1 MHLRA
6 TRAAAASSRP
16 RVGLVLGAGGITGI
30 AWLIGA
36 LQALRDH
43 TGWDPAT
50 ADIVTGTSAGAVAAA
65 VLTSDVD
72 PASLL
77 TYAEDEQAL
86 ASAIRRATAG
96 RASGGHGPAWPGS
109 LALGVTGL
117 LATSPRRRLRSL
129 AGFLPSGRRPTDE
142 IRGLTHDAVAAGW
155 PSHTELW
162 LHACDYATGQR
173 VTFGRAGAP
182 DADLA
187 DAVAA
192 SCAVPAYYRPVR
204 IGDRRYVD
212 GGLWSFTNADALVD
226 QGCDVVIILSPF
238 SSREH
243 GSLLG
248 TALYGPLRGATMLR
262 LSRDAKLLREA
273 GAQVVTVEPTAADL
287 RAMGLNPMDRA
298 PSRVVLETAVSSV
311 AERAEELIAGIDL
324 APSRPAAR
332 GDRPPQAA
340 AA

>member
-1 MHLRA
+1 MGMRA
-6 TRAAAASSRP
+6 LAAGVAIASVALAACGGSSSSTSP
-16 RVGLVLGAGGITGI
+16 PGTPGDADSAEVATIKGWV
-30 AWLIGA
+30 GA
-36 LQALRDH
+36 LQE
-43 TGWDPAT
+43 GN
-50 ADIVTGTSAGAVAAA
+50 VAK
-65 VLTSDVD
+65 
-72 PASLL
+72 
-77 TYAEDEQAL
+77 
-86 ASAIRRATAG
+86 
-96 RASGGHGPAWPGS
+96 
-109 LALGVTGL
+109 
-117 LATSPRRRLRSL
+117 
-129 AGFLPSGRRPTDE
+129 
-142 IRGLTHDAVAAGW
+142 AAGYFAI
-155 PSHTELW
+155 PSVVQN
-162 LHACDYATGQR
+162 G
-173 VTFGRAGAP
+173 GP
-182 DADLA
+182 
-187 DAVAA
+187 
-192 SCAVPAYYRPVR
+192 PVR

-212 GGLWSFTNADALVD
+212 GGLCSFTNADALVD

-248 TALYGPLRGATMLR
+248 TALYGPLRSATMLR

-273 GAQVVTVEPTAADL
+273 GAEVVTVEPTAADL